1 MGIRENLERVR
12 EKIERAAE
20 RAGRNPKD
28 IRIMGATKTVDVSRI
43 KEAIS
48 AGLKLFGENRVQEG
62 ISKIEALAGEDVEF
76 HFIGVLQSNK
86 VRKAMSYFSVI
97 HSISSLKL
105 AVKADKIAG
114 ELGIKYPV
122 LFELNLSG
130 ESTKSGFPEETFY
143 SVLDELSSLNNIEPV
158 GLMTIPPLDED
169 PRPYFVRLREILERV
184 KPMFGPRF
192 KELSMGMSDDYEIA
206 VEEGATIVR
215 LGRVIFGE
223 RK

>member
-12 EKIERAAE
+12 EKIEKAAE
-20 RAGRNPKD
+20 RASRNAED
-28 IRIMGATKTVDVSRI
+28 IRIMGATKMVDVNRI
-43 KEAIS
+43 REAIS
-48 AGLKLFGENRVQEG
+48 AGLKFFGENRVQEG
-62 ISKIEALAGEDVEF
+62 ISKIEALSGEDVEF

-86 VRKAMSYFSVI
+86 VRKAMNYFSAI

-105 AVKADKIAG
+105 AVKADRIAG
-114 ELGIKYPV
+114 EMGIKYPV

-130 ESTKSGFPEETFY
+130 ESTKSGFLEEPFY
-143 SVLDELSSLNNIEPV
+143 SALDELSALRNIEPI
-158 GLMTIPPLDED
+158 GLMTIPPLEEN

-184 KPMFGPRF
+184 KPLFGPRF
-192 KELSMGMSDDYEIA
+192 RELSMGMSDDYEIA
-206 VEEGATIVR
+206 IEEGATIVR